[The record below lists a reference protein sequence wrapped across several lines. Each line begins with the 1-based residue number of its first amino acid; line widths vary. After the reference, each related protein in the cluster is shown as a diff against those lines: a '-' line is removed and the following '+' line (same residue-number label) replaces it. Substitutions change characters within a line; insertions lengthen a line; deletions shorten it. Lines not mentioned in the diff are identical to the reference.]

1 MKILPVITNTS
12 QNIGATS
19 KRLSKAGKSGYE
31 IGMRTSKIHKQ
42 CEIATILNISKGV
55 GKKLKKETTIND
67 LPIIA
72 GAVGLLTPIP
82 FASPIMLALGKVV
95 QVIVKSLH
103 KP

>member
-1 MKILPVITNTS
+1 MKILPIINNAR
-12 QNIGATS
+12 QNMKTTS
-19 KRLSKAGKSGYE
+19 KRLSMASKNGFE
-31 IGMRTSKIHKQ
+31 IGVRTSKIHKKS
-42 CEIATILNISKGV
+42 EIGTMLNITKGV
-55 GKKLKKETTIND
+55 GKKLKKETTIDD

-82 FASPIMLALGKVV
+82 FASPIMLALGKIV

>member
-1 MKILPVITNTS
+1 MKILPAITNTC
-12 QNIGATS
+12 QNLGATS
-19 KRLSKAGKSGYE
+19 KRVSKAGKSGYE
-31 IGMRTSKIHKQ
+31 IGMRTSKIDKQ
-42 CEIATILNISKGV
+42 CEIATILNISIGV
-55 GKKLKKETTIND
+55 GKKLKKETTIDD

-82 FASPIMLALGKVV
+82 FASPIMLALGKIV

>member
-1 MKILPVITNTS
+1 MKILPVITNTRRS
-12 QNIGATS
+12 IESTS
-19 KRLSKAGKSGYE
+19 KRLTKASKNGFD
-31 IGMRTSKIHKQ
+31 IGMRTSKVHKQ
-42 CEIATILNISKGV
+42 CEIATIFNVSKGI
-55 GKKLKKETTIND
+55 GKKLKKETTIDD

-82 FASPIMLALGKVV
+82 FASPIMLALGKIV